1 MLFTNVRILK
11 FKSQLTIVFFTGVNH
26 LNGPLG
32 KQNFTSTRSWSV
44 ICDWWISI
52 RFVFQGS
59 LLVIVIMID
68 GSETRN
74 WPLLIFRVRMFVKS
88 AVNLCVI
95 CFLVKC
101 VDRFREKYCSRFWTC
116 LRTGYE
122 LEKFA
127 FLKKCRLNFN
137 FLTNPVHLVYWPKFH
152 EVLKTCEMVFFT
164 WIFIVTIL
172 RSLEDHR
179 LQMQRYS

>member
-26 LNGPLG
+26 LNGPLR

-95 CFLVKC
+95 CFRVKC
-101 VDRFREKYCSRFWTC
+101 IDRFREKYWSRFWTC

-137 FLTNPVHLVYWPKFH
+137 FLTNPVHLVY
-152 EVLKTCEMVFFT
+152 
-164 WIFIVTIL
+164 
-172 RSLEDHR
+172 
-179 LQMQRYS
+179 